1 MMLHKMRTG
10 LMASL
15 LCFFLADAKSQQQ
28 VLPPGLD
35 AYVNQVMQSF
45 QVPGLSIGIVKDG
58 KIVMVKGY
66 GVKKLGDP
74 APVDENTLFSIAS
87 NSKAF
92 TATAMAMLVDE
103 GKLKWE
109 DKVVKYL
116 PWFKMS
122 DDYVT
127 TNLTLRD
134 LFVHHSGLTA
144 YANDV
149 LLFPPSTFTRK
160 ELLSKLKDVK
170 LSHDFRTVYAYDN
183 ILYLAAGE
191 VIEVVSGM
199 SWEDFVKSKIF
210 HKVGMNNSISRFSTL
225 RKQQNIAYAHVLRD
239 SELQVIE
246 SFFDQNIGDASNPAG
261 GIASSA
267 QDMSKWL
274 ITQLDSGRT
283 PDRSRL
289 YKPSST
295 TELWKIIRPMPVG
308 KEPEWLKPAQK
319 NFSGYALGFR
329 TYDYRQYQ
337 VVGHGGLL
345 TGFVSQIAMVPALNL
360 GVVVLTNQLSTGAYW
375 SIINHILDYNMKA
388 EPFDWLAGYKKGW
401 DAATLRRDSLQ
412 KTRLQLRPDSSLL
425 MSLPLEKYAGVFK
438 DELIGPIVITNQ
450 ANGLSLTFVKSPH
463 YNADL
468 VHFHGDLFRAN
479 FKNKNMGEAPF
490 LSFSLNPDRTVREAR
505 FISTFSNAD
514 RDLEDLVLKPDQ
526 KAILDTAALRKRI
539 LSETAQYKNAGFAV
553 AFRDVGTNE
562 TFLINEKASFHAAS
576 TMKTPVMAEV
586 FKQAEKGKFA
596 ITDSIKVYNSF
607 KSIVDGSKYSVSA
620 KDDSEQALY
629 QKIGAKVSIEE
640 LLALMITKSSNL
652 ATNILVDLV
661 GAKNVNKT
669 MRSIG
674 AQHIQVLRGVEDQ
687 KAFDKGMNN
696 TVTAYDLMLIFE
708 QLAKGKMVSKKAS
721 DAMIDILLQQT
732 FRSVIPAK
740 LPNDV
745 RVANKTGSIA
755 GIYNDSGIVYLP
767 DGRKYVVVLLSKGL
781 EEAAAKKTL
790 AAISGHIYQYYSHK

>member
-1 MMLHKMRTG
+1 M
-10 LMASL
+10 
-15 LCFFLADAKSQQQ
+15 LCFFVTKATAQQQ
-28 VLPPGLD
+28 VIPPGLD
-35 AYVNQVMQSF
+35 AYIEQVMQSF
-45 QVPGLSIGIVKDG
+45 QVPGLSVGIVKDG
-58 KIVMVKGY
+58 KIIHAKGY

-74 APVDENTLFSIAS
+74 SPVDENTLFSIAS

-109 DKVVKYL
+109 DKVIKYL

-160 ELLSKLKDVK
+160 ELLGKLKDVK

-191 VIEVVSGM
+191 VIEVASGM
-199 SWEDFVKSKIF
+199 TWEDFVKSKIF
-210 HKVGMNNSISRFSTL
+210 NKIGMDNSVSRFSTL
-225 RKQQNIAYAHVLRD
+225 RKQPNIAYSHVVRD
-239 SELQVIE
+239 GELHVIE

-267 QDMSKWL
+267 RDMSKWL
-274 ITQLDSGRT
+274 ITQLDSGQT

-289 YKPSST
+289 YKTAST

-319 NFSGYALGFR
+319 HFSGYALGFR
-329 TYDYRQYQ
+329 TYDYRQHQ
-337 VVGHGGLL
+337 IIGHGGLL
-345 TGFVSQIAMVPALNL
+345 TGFVSQIAMVPNLNL

-375 SIINHILDYNMKA
+375 SIINHILDFNMKA
-388 EPFDWLAGYKKGW
+388 EPFDWLAGYKKEW
-401 DAATLRRDSLQ
+401 DASAARRDSLQ
-412 KTRLQLRPDSSLL
+412 KKRLTILPDSSLR
-425 MSLPLEKYAGVFK
+425 MSLPLEQYAGVFK
-438 DELIGPIVITNQ
+438 DELMGHIEIATR
-450 ANGLSLTFVKSPH
+450 ADGLSMSFVKSPN

-468 VHFHGDLFRAN
+468 VHFHGDLFRAYY
-479 FKNKNMGEAPF
+479 KNKNMGEGPF
-490 LSFSLNPDRTVREAR
+490 LSFSLNPDRTVRDAR
-505 FISTFSNAD
+505 FISTYSNAD
-514 RDLEDLVLKPDQ
+514 RDLEDLLLKPDQ
-526 KAILDTAALRKRI
+526 KTILDTAALRKRI
-539 LSETAQYKNAGFAV
+539 KAELAPHKNADFAV
-553 AFRDVGTNE
+553 AFRDLETNE
-562 TFLINEKASFHAAS
+562 TFLLNEKASFHAAS

-586 FKQAEKGKFA
+586 FKQAEKGKFS
-596 ITDSIKVYNSF
+596 ITDSIKIYNSF
-607 KSIVDGSKYSVSA
+607 KSIADGSRYSISA
-620 KDDSEQALY
+620 KDDSEQELY
-629 QKIGAKVSIEE
+629 KKIGTKVSIEN
-640 LLALMITKSSNL
+640 LLLLMITKSSNL
-652 ATNILVDLV
+652 ATNILIDLV

-669 MRSIG
+669 LRSIG
-674 AQHIQVLRGVEDQ
+674 ANDIQVLRGVEDG

-696 TVTAYDLMLIFE
+696 SVTAYDLMLLFE
-708 QLAKGKMVSKKAS
+708 QIAKGKMVSRKAS
-721 DAMIDILLQQT
+721 EAMIDILFQQT
-732 FRSVIPAK
+732 FRSVIPAR
-740 LPNDV
+740 LPKDV
-745 RVANKTGSIA
+745 KVANKTGSIT

-767 DGRKYVVVLLSKGL
+767 GGRKYVVVLLSRGL

-790 AAISGHIYQYYSHK
+790 AAISEHIYNYYLNK